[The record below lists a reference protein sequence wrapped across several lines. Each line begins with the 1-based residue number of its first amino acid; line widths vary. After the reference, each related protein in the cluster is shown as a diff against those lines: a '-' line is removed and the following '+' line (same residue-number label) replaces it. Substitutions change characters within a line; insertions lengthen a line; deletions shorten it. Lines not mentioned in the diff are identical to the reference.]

1 MSSLTASLSLAA
13 ELIEGH
19 VDVVGANG
27 VRWGGPVGVDHH
39 LVALHLVG
47 ERAGVTW
54 VRAQHKPDR
63 RATGCPLDLDMPGLR
78 ITSIEHSSVG
88 CS

>member
-27 VRWGGPVGVDHH
+27 VCWGAR
-39 LVALHLVG
+39 LVL
-47 ERAGVTW
+47 T
-54 VRAQHKPDR
+54 
-63 RATGCPLDLDMPGLR
+63 
-78 ITSIEHSSVG
+78 ITLSHFI
-88 CS
+88 